1 MKKDTNYLA
10 SVEKAIAEKYGKTT
24 VQDFRSEWET
34 EREKKYLE
42 DLKVART
49 KMNDRKNKQTSRTKD
64 DRSCGVCKTYSFSR
78 SDDLY
83 MNRFK
88 CCKWCYIDFVEA
100 NEESWQ
106 NGWRP
111 SSQQINLSKRRRK

>member
-10 SVEKAIAEKYGKTT
+10 SVEKAIAEKYGKDT

-34 EREKKYLE
+34 EKEKKYLRE
-42 DLKVART
+42 LKNARKKT
-49 KMNDRKNKQTSRTKD
+49 SDPKNKQTCRPKD

-83 MNRFK
+83 
-88 CCKWCYIDFVEA
+88 I
-100 NEESWQ
+100 
-106 NGWRP
+106 NGATL
-111 SSQQINLSKRRRK
+111 IL